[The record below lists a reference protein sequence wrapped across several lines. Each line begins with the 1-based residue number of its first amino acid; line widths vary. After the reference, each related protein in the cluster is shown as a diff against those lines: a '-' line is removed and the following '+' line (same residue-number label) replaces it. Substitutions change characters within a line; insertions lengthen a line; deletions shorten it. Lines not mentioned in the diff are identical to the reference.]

1 MSESGPEDERLQA
14 IYDRLDELDPTTF
27 EADAAKLLHGLGF
40 EEKMM
45 AKATKDM
52 SGVYRPKISWVP
64 SKIRAIAS
72 PQLFEPGGT
81 KLCSTACVPVVRGQ
95 VWSPRRQLQG
105 AEQADMSVT
114 QS

>member
-1 MSESGPEDERLQA
+1 MSENGPEDERLQA

-52 SGVYRPKISWVP
+52 SGAILFPLL
-64 SKIRAIAS
+64 SKRHVREPHIYVLLINLLYSRA
-72 PQLFEPGGT
+72 
-81 KLCSTACVPVVRGQ
+81 
-95 VWSPRRQLQG
+95 
-105 AEQADMSVT
+105 
-114 QS
+114 